1 MFDTCILH
9 EMTPRLSGHFSTLV
23 WFSLCSV
30 LFWELRDNGVE
41 KILTLKRRSH
51 VRILIYQTWAIE
63 LARQP
68 GASSLLTQL
77 VRALQRYRRGMGSK
91 PGIPE
96 FFQAFFSQLH
106 KLRF

>member
-1 MFDTCILH
+1 M
-9 EMTPRLSGHFSTLV
+9 LS
-23 WFSLCSV
+23 SLLGIARQWSREN
-30 LFWELRDNGVE
+30 FA
-41 KILTLKRRSH
+41 ILTLKRRSH

-77 VRALQRYRRGMGSK
+77 GRALQRYRRGMGSK
-91 PGIPE
+91 PGNPE

>member
-1 MFDTCILH
+1 M
-9 EMTPRLSGHFSTLV
+9 LS
-23 WFSLCSV
+23 SLLGIARQWSREN
-30 LFWELRDNGVE
+30 FA
-41 KILTLKRRSH
+41 ILTLKRRSH

-91 PGIPE
+91 PGIPG